1 LAIFRAELGT
11 AATDFLLACR
21 AAVALRWIATN
32 VPPKSV
38 VTARNVTDHSS
49 ACASAQDEALPFG
62 EAEKGL
68 RGGGVLLPGKALAK
82 EEDAYKVSAIH
93 YDVGAVDPNIQV
105 VGAALKATGRSLEHR
120 IHCAVPLHYGVEE
133 LVAARVEQLWGHDLM
148 LEEAAD

>member
-1 LAIFRAELGT
+1 M
-11 AATDFLLACR
+11 
-21 AAVALRWIATN
+21 
-32 VPPKSV
+32 
-38 VTARNVTDHSS
+38 TARNVTDHSS

-68 RGGGVLLPGKALAK
+68 RGSGVLLPGKALAK

-93 YDVGAVDPNIQV
+93 NESGYRRVRRLQAHRYDVGAADPNIQV
-105 VGAALKATGRSLEHR
+105 VGAALKGDRMLSVEHR
-120 IHCAVPLHYGVEE
+120 MHLRVPLRHAAKE